1 MNATTLHLKAYAS
14 SEGDRVGLLL
24 RSKSMLFTMSVLY
37 IYTDIE
43 NEILKKNRYLL
54 AENHFSRIVVYEQ
67 RSTVGGLWNYTP
79 CDVEDVAAARDMRI
93 PQTKPYLEE
102 EEEEETEEER
112 GRKGRGKG
120 RGGDVLTPVYSRLE
134 TNIPRD
140 LMGFSDLAWKND
152 LQLFPKHEDVLQYL
166 KEYAEDVLQIPG
178 LVECGVKV
186 VSVELVQTEKE
197 NSRGKWE
204 VTTTKS
210 FQQDD
215 QEGEEESKTEIFD
228 AVICASGHYDVP
240 YIPSV
245 PGIEAWNAQ
254 YPNRITHSKFY
265 RLPENYTGK
274 KVIVVGNSA
283 SGVDIGAQVAKYCKG
298 RLIMSSRSE
307 SFLKVPDTTAAKAKE
322 EPRYIEKPEIVEY
335 LLDDDEEEKEG
346 NRSVKFS
353 DGTIESHIDAIIYC
367 TGYFYSYPFLEKTK
381 KNKNKNKTPPL
392 HPPVITTGE
401 RVENLFQHI
410 FYRPQPT
417 LSFVGLNQKVI
428 PFPMAQAQ
436 AAVIARVLSGRLS
449 LPDESVMKEWEE
461 ETLQMNGSGRGFHVF
476 AFPKD
481 AEHLNFLHDWAMSA
495 EQQQQQQ
502 QREVGKAPPVC
513 GEKLYWIRERFPSIK
528 KAFADCGEER
538 HQVRFLEEI
547 GYDFLKWK
555 EEQKK
560 GEHVL

>member
-1 MNATTLHLKAYAS
+1 
-14 SEGDRVGLLL
+14 
-24 RSKSMLFTMSVLY
+24 
-37 IYTDIE
+37 
-43 NEILKKNRYLL
+43 
-54 AENHFSRIVVYEQ
+54 
-67 RSTVGGLWNYTP
+67 
-79 CDVEDVAAARDMRI
+79 MRI

-102 EEEEETEEER
+102 EEEEER

-186 VSVELVQTEKE
+186 VSVELVPTEKE

-204 VTTTKS
+204 VMTTKS

-215 QEGEEESKTEIFD
+215 DDDQEKGEKEEEEESKTEIFD

-265 RLPENYTGK
+265 RLPENYKGK

-307 SFLKVPDTTAAKAKE
+307 SFLKVPDTAAAKAKE

-335 LLDDDEEEKEG
+335 LLDDEKEG

-367 TGYFYSYPFLEKTK
+367 TGYFYSYPFLEQKKKK
-381 KNKNKNKTPPL
+381 KNKTKTPPL

-436 AAVIARVLSGRLS
+436 AAVIARVLSGRLA

-461 ETLQMNGSGRGFHVF
+461 ETLRMNGSGRGFHVF

-495 EQQQQQQ
+495 QQQQQQ
-502 QREVGKAPPVC
+502 EVGKAPPVC

-528 KAFADCGEER
+528 KAFADCGEKR

>member
-215 QEGEEESKTEIFD
+215 QEGEDESKTEIFD

-283 SGVDIGAQVAKYCKG
+283 SGVDIGAQVAKCCKG

-307 SFLKVPDTTAAKAKE
+307 SFLKVPDTAAKAKE

-335 LLDDDEEEKEG
+335 LLDDEEEKEKAG

-436 AAVIARVLSGRLS
+436 AAVIARVLSGRLA
-449 LPDESVMKEWEE
+449 LPNESVMKEWEE

-495 EQQQQQQ
+495 EQQQQQ

>member
-1 MNATTLHLKAYAS
+1 
-14 SEGDRVGLLL
+14 
-24 RSKSMLFTMSVLY
+24 
-37 IYTDIE
+37 
-43 NEILKKNRYLL
+43 
-54 AENHFSRIVVYEQ
+54 
-67 RSTVGGLWNYTP
+67 
-79 CDVEDVAAARDMRI
+79 MRI

-102 EEEEETEEER
+102 ETEEEEEEEER
-112 GRKGRGKG
+112 GRKGKGKG

-178 LVECGVKV
+178 LVQCGVKV
-186 VSVELVQTEKE
+186 VSVELVPTEKE

-210 FQQDD
+210 FQQQDDDD
-215 QEGEEESKTEIFD
+215 QEKGEKEKEEESKTEIFD

-283 SGVDIGAQVAKYCKG
+283 SGVDIGAQVAKCCKG

-307 SFLKVPDTTAAKAKE
+307 SFLKVPDTAAAKAKE

-335 LLDDDEEEKEG
+335 LLDDEEEKEEEEEEG
-346 NRSVKFS
+346 KRRVKFS

-367 TGYFYSYPFLEKTK
+367 TGYFYSYPFLEKQKK
-381 KNKNKNKTPPL
+381 KNKKKLPPL

-436 AAVIARVLSGRLS
+436 AAVIARVLSGRLA
-449 LPDESVMKEWEE
+449 LPNESVMKEWEE

-495 EQQQQQQ
+495 QQ

-528 KAFADCGEER
+528 KAFADCGEKR

>member
-1 MNATTLHLKAYAS
+1 MRHRRGTEWNCCCEVS
-14 SEGDRVGLLL
+14 SCCSLYV
-24 RSKSMLFTMSVLY
+24 SVICVCHIY
-37 IYTDIE
+37 IYIYIP
-43 NEILKKNRYLL
+43 ILKINFFLKNIRYLL

-102 EEEEETEEER
+102 EEEEIKEEEKR
-112 GRKGRGKG
+112 GRKGQGKG

-283 SGVDIGAQVAKYCKG
+283 SGVDIGAQVAKCCKG

-307 SFLKVPDTTAAKAKE
+307 SFLKVPDTAATKAKE

-335 LLDDDEEEKEG
+335 LLDDEKEGEEG

-367 TGYFYSYPFLEKTK
+367 TGYFYSYPFLEKQKKK
-381 KNKNKNKTPPL
+381 KNKKKLPPL
-392 HPPVITTGE
+392 NPPVITTGE

-436 AAVIARVLSGRLS
+436 AAVIARVLSGRLA
-449 LPDESVMKEWEE
+449 LPDESAMKEWEE

-495 EQQQQQQ
+495 EQ

>member
-14 SEGDRVGLLL
+14 SEADRVGLLL
-24 RSKSMLFTMSVLY
+24 RSKSMLFTMCICYLSYY

-43 NEILKKNRYLL
+43 NGIKKNIRYLL

-102 EEEEETEEER
+102 EEEER
-112 GRKGRGKG
+112 GRKGKG

-307 SFLKVPDTTAAKAKE
+307 SFLKVPDTTAATNAKE

-335 LLDDDEEEKEG
+335 LLDDEKEG

-367 TGYFYSYPFLEKTK
+367 TGYFYSYPFLEKKK
-381 KNKNKNKTPPL
+381 KNKKKLPPL

-436 AAVIARVLSGRLS
+436 AAVIARVLSGRLA
-449 LPDESVMKEWEE
+449 LPDESAMKEWEE

-495 EQQQQQQ
+495 QQ

>member
-24 RSKSMLFTMSVLY
+24 RSKFILFTMSVLY
-37 IYTDIE
+37 IYTNIE
-43 NEILKKNRYLL
+43 NEINFFLRYLL

-79 CDVEDVAAARDMRI
+79 CDIEDVAAARDMRI

-102 EEEEETEEER
+102 EEETEEEEQ
-112 GRKGRGKG
+112 GRKGKGKG

-186 VSVELVQTEKE
+186 VSVELVPTEKE

-283 SGVDIGAQVAKYCKG
+283 SGVDIGAQVAKCCKG

-307 SFLKVPDTTAAKAKE
+307 SFLKVPDTATATKAKE

-335 LLDDDEEEKEG
+335 LLDEEEKEEG
-346 NRSVKFS
+346 KRRVKFS

-367 TGYFYSYPFLEKTK
+367 TGYFYSYPFLENKNKK
-381 KNKNKNKTPPL
+381 KNKTKTPPL

-436 AAVIARVLSGRLS
+436 AAVIARVLSGRLA

-495 EQQQQQQ
+495 EQQQQQR
-502 QREVGKAPPVC
+502 REVGKAPPVC

>member
-1 MNATTLHLKAYAS
+1 MRHRRGTEWNCCCEVSSYCSLH
-14 SEGDRVGLLL
+14 V
-24 RSKSMLFTMSVLY
+24 SVICVCHIY

-43 NEILKKNRYLL
+43 NEIKKNIRYLL

-79 CDVEDVAAARDMRI
+79 CDIEDVAAARDMRI

-102 EEEEETEEER
+102 EEEETEEER
-112 GRKGRGKG
+112 GRKGKGKG

-197 NSRGKWE
+197 ISRGKWE

-215 QEGEEESKTEIFD
+215 QEEEEESKTEIFD

-254 YPNRITHSKFY
+254 HPNRITHSKFY

-307 SFLKVPDTTAAKAKE
+307 SFLKVPDTTAAAKAKE

-335 LLDDDEEEKEG
+335 LLDEEEKEEEEEG
-346 NRSVKFS
+346 KRSVKFS

-367 TGYFYSYPFLEKTK
+367 TGYFYSYPFLEKKK
-381 KNKNKNKTPPL
+381 KNKNKSPPL

-436 AAVIARVLSGRLS
+436 AAVIARVLSGRLA

-461 ETLQMNGSGRGFHVF
+461 ETLRMNGSGRGFHVF

-495 EQQQQQQ
+495 EQ